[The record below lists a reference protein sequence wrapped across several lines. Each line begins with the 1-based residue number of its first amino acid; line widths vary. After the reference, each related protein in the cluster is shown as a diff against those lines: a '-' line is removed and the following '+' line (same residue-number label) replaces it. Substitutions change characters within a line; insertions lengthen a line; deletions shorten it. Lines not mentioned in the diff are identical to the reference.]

1 MEMLQL
7 KIRKLIPEDRD
18 SFDAYEKVKELVD
31 FVEEHR
37 RIIRFCQR
45 LNGSLKFVIFVEY
58 AVSSL
63 DLATA
68 VTNFLQVILL
78 FTECITVVCCTQK

>member
-37 RIIRFCQR
+37 RTIRYDSKPKKPV
-45 LNGSLKFVIFVEY
+45 NE
-58 AVSSL
+58 
-63 DLATA
+63 
-68 VTNFLQVILL
+68 IL
-78 FTECITVVCCTQK
+78 